1 MRDMIRR
8 FAADE
13 TGNSAIEYGLV
24 ASIMA
29 VAILGMAGTVG
40 LSLIGK
46 LDEILQ
52 AFAGAA
58 R

>member
-1 MRDMIRR
+1 MRDLILR

-29 VAILGMAGTVG
+29 VAIVGMAGTVG
-40 LSLIGK
+40 LALIGK

-52 AFAGAA
+52 ALIGAG

>member
-1 MRDMIRR
+1 MRDLILR

-13 TGNSAIEYGLV
+13 TGNSAIEYLLV

-29 VAILGMAGTVG
+29 VAIVGMAGTVG
-40 LSLIGK
+40 MALIGK

-52 AFAGAA
+52 ALMDAG